1 MCWQDRLEHSL
12 VCTSHVRLIL
22 QGGPAP
28 VCFGGLVTAPQ
39 CSCCCSACP
48 ARVCFARICPARVC
62 ACVQELRRQDPA
74 LLQQIQANQGEFMR
88 MVMEPGEGEGDDMA
102 ELLQAMAGGA
112 GGAGG
117 LPPGVVQVC
126 GRTVLCCSVLVVFDC
141 AQLCALT

>member
-1 MCWQDRLEHSL
+1 MFDLLCRAA
-12 VCTSHVRLIL
+12 
-22 QGGPAP
+22 PAP
-28 VCFGGLVTAPQ
+28 VCFGGLATGPQ

-48 ARVCFARICPARVC
+48 ARVCFAHICPARVCPTRICPARVC
-62 ACVQELRRQDPA
+62 VCAQELRRQDPA

-126 GRTVLCCSVLVVFDC
+126 VDGLCCSVLVVFDC